1 MTPPAPFALRRAFPL
16 LGGSLLATSLLV
28 SLLSA
33 PVSAQAQQ
41 AVQTRPAVQ
50 TLPSS
55 RVVTYL
61 GQTPG
66 WFICDG
72 LDRPGVSVMGWPD
85 ARGRSRLTTYSKTR
99 PGEYEY
105 RFYRVGGADV
115 GAGQIHYPLLPTP
128 SGGAPYSVG
137 SFNIGALEHPE
148 QAITP
153 NIVTLDSAL
162 TRGDCRWTL
171 NTRLLG
177 FSARRS
183 VTVTADP
190 AGRLTYQSFNFA
202 DPTRKTQP
210 DGAQRSS
217 MASLSITGGRR
228 MLSNSQES
236 FVFENAGYTYTLRVA
251 RQGQPAGASLSV
263 SRGGK
268 LVQTEV
274 LTGYTY
280 AVRK

>member
-1 MTPPAPFALRRAFPL
+1 MTRSALPPLRRAF
-16 LGGSLLATSLLV
+16 GAALLV
-28 SLLSA
+28 LA
-33 PVSAQAQQ
+33 PLTGAASAQVQPT
-41 AVQTRPAVQ
+41 VQTQPTVQVQPAIQ

-105 RFYRVGGADV
+105 RLYRVGGADV

-128 SGGAPYSVG
+128 SGGVPYSVG
-137 SFNIGALEHPE
+137 SFNTGALEHPE
-148 QAITP
+148 LAITP
-153 NIVTLDSAL
+153 NVVTLDSAL

-190 AGRLTYQSFNFA
+190 AGRLTYQSFDFV
-202 DPTRKTQP
+202 DPTRKTHP
-210 DGAQRSS
+210 DGVQRSS
-217 MASLSITGGRR
+217 VPSLSIIGGSR
-228 MLSNSQES
+228 MLSNTQES
-236 FVFENAGYTYTLRVA
+236 FVFQNAGYTYTLRVA
-251 RQGQPAGASLSV
+251 RQGQPAGATLSV

-268 LVQTEV
+268 LVQTEL

>member
-1 MTPPAPFALRRAFPL
+1 MTRSALPSLRRAFGAALLTLTPL
-16 LGGSLLATSLLV
+16 PGA
-28 SLLSA
+28 A
-33 PVSAQAQQ
+33 SAQAQP

-61 GQTPG
+61 DRAPG

-72 LDRPGVSVMGWPD
+72 LDRPGISVMGWPD

-105 RFYRVGGADV
+105 RLYRVGGADV

-137 SFNIGALEHPE
+137 SFNPGALEHPE

-162 TRGDCRWTL
+162 TGGDCRWTL

-190 AGRLTYQSFNFA
+190 AGTLTYQSFNFA
-202 DPTRKTQP
+202 DPTRKIHP
-210 DGAQRSS
+210 DGVQRSS
-217 MASLSITGGRR
+217 VASLSITGGSR
-228 MLSNSQES
+228 MLSNTQES
-236 FVFENAGYTYTLRVA
+236 FVFQNAGYTYTLRVA
-251 RQGQPAGASLSV
+251 RQGQPAGATLSV